1 MMKVCGLVAGLARG
15 GKSATNIKITVDAA
29 YGDKAFGLTSIYYII
44 KKVKAAKLTDD
55 QQNLNAKKTTQ
66 SADIIASVTVD
77 VKEDQCVTCR
87 DLASPMGSPM
97 APCTAS

>member
-44 KKVKAAKLTDD
+44 IVPDHDGGRRK
-55 QQNLNAKKTTQ
+55 
-66 SADIIASVTVD
+66 
-77 VKEDQCVTCR
+77 
-87 DLASPMGSPM
+87 
-97 APCTAS
+97 